1 MKKVLCCIPTTG
13 YIRVELAK
21 RLYEWKLRYGNFFD
35 VYTTL
40 RRPLYEARNECVETF
55 LNSDASYMFFVDSDV
70 EPPSNTIEHLLSH
83 GFDKKI
89 VSALCY
95 EIKVDVDGFPKRVP
109 MVLQKVPDKKM
120 EYKVIDKPL
129 EGFMEVD
136 ATGTICVIIHR
147 SVFRKIKPPW
157 FDGVAED
164 FYFYEKA
171 KKKGFSVYVDCNCKV
186 THYVEVG
193 I

>member
-21 RLYEWKLRYGNFFD
+21 RLYEWKLRYRSFFD

-55 LNSDASYMFFVDSDV
+55 LNSDASYMLFIDSDV

-109 MVLQKVPDKKM
+109 MALEQVDDRL
-120 EYKVIDKPL
+120 EYKITNKKL
-129 EGFMEVD
+129 KGLIEVD
-136 ATGTICVIIHR
+136 AAGTICVMIHK
-147 SVFRKIKPPW
+147 SVFKNIDYPW

-164 FYFYEKA
+164 FFFYNKA
-171 KKKGFSVYVDCNCKV
+171 KKAGYKIFVDCDCRV
-186 THYVEVG
+186 VHYHEVG